1 MSGDDENAGKKLA
14 GRYLLLEILGSGGM
28 GTVWRAG
35 DETLGR
41 EVAVKELRF
50 DAEYGDA
57 LREEA
62 CTRAVREAQAA
73 ARLRHP
79 GIITVHDAFLEDGRP
94 WIVMQLLDG
103 ASLDKV
109 LERQGPLP
117 PERAARIGAEMLAAL
132 EVAHAEGILHRD
144 IKPANIFLTANG
156 QAVLTDFGIATVEG
170 QATITRS
177 GMLVGSPGHIA
188 PERLRGERAGPQ
200 SDLWSLAGTLYR
212 LVEGRAPFPG
222 DSHVAV
228 LAAVLT
234 GDPVPPVRAG
244 ELGPLLV
251 HMLARDPL
259 ARPEPSVVRRALERV
274 AAGEATGEIALPAA
288 PPPQAPSETPT
299 VPAPVRKAGRS
310 PGLLPSGAA
319 VTAAVLALIATVVVV
334 TDDRSPAV
342 VASGTPTSSAP
353 STPAVSSAP
362 AAPENEARFTVPVDF
377 CSLVPV
383 ERIKEIIPSYPRAEG
398 EPSGDSEDAACSWD
412 APGSG
417 VQVTVTNN
425 FAQRDPWSGTSP
437 SQAHDVYLRW
447 FRARDDGSDKAIWHY
462 GGIGGERMTS
472 GPSTKAVEVKDL
484 GEEAFVY
491 DTYGRLGAQKT
502 EVYARVSNLVF
513 QVVYADVTNEKG
525 KEKIR
530 QNALQMARWV
540 AEALDGS

>member
-1 MSGDDENAGKKLA
+1 MSAEDGERRLA
-14 GRYLLLEILGSGGM
+14 GRYLLLEALGSGGM
-28 GTVWRAG
+28 GTVWRAR

-50 DAEYGDA
+50 DAEYDDA
-57 LREEA
+57 RRAEA
-62 CTRAVREAQAA
+62 CTRAVREAQAS

-79 GIITVHDAFLEDGRP
+79 GIITVHDAFVEDGRP
-94 WIVMQLLDG
+94 WIIMQILDG
-103 ASLDKV
+103 ASLDRV

-117 PERAARIGAEMLAAL
+117 VEQVARIGAEVLAAL
-132 EVAHAEGILHRD
+132 EAAHAEGILHRD
-144 IKPANIFLTANG
+144 IKPANIFLTSDG
-156 QAVLTDFGIATVEG
+156 RAVLTDFGIATVEG

-188 PERLRGERAGPQ
+188 PERLRGEKAGPQ

-234 GDPVPPVRAG
+234 RDPVPPVRAG

-251 HMLARDPL
+251 HTLARDPL

-274 AAGEATGEIALPAA
+274 AAGEATGEIRLPAA
-288 PPPQAPSETPT
+288 PPRAPAEAPT
-299 VPAPVRKAGRS
+299 VPAPLRRPGRS
-310 PGLLPSGAA
+310 RQPFLAGAV
-319 VTAAVLALIATVVVV
+319 VTAAVLALVAAVVVA
-334 TDDRSPAV
+334 TDERSPAV
-342 VASGTPTSSAP
+342 VAGGTPTSSAP
-353 STPAVSSAP
+353 VTSSAPAAPATP

-383 ERIKEIIPSYPRAEG
+383 ERIREIIPNYPRAEG
-398 EPSGDSEDAACSWD
+398 RPSGDSITAACSWD

-417 VQVTVTNN
+417 VSVEVQTNTDG
-425 FAQRDPWSGTSP
+425 RDPWSGTSP
-437 SQAHDVYLRW
+437 SQARDLYLFW
-447 FRARDDGSDKAIWHY
+447 LRAREDGSDKIIWHY
-462 GGIGGERMTS
+462 DNIGGEQMTS
-472 GPSTKAVEVKDL
+472 GPSSKAEKVADL

-491 DTYGRLGAQKT
+491 DIYGRLGAQMSKAY
-502 EVYARVSNLVF
+502 VRVSNLVF
-513 QVVYADVTNEKG
+513 HVTYADVTNEKG
-525 KEKIR
+525 KQKIR

-540 AEALDGS
+540 AEALDKS

>member
-1 MSGDDENAGKKLA
+1 MKAEDGGNRLA
-14 GRYLLLEILGSGGM
+14 GRYLLLEALGSGGM
-28 GTVWRAG
+28 GTVWRAR

-50 DAEYGDA
+50 DAEYDDA

-62 CTRAVREAQAA
+62 RTRAVREAQAA

-117 PERAARIGAEMLAAL
+117 PERVAGIGAEVLAAL
-132 EVAHAEGILHRD
+132 EAAHAEGVLHRD

-156 QAVLTDFGIATVEG
+156 RAVLTDFGIATVEG

-188 PERLRGERAGPQ
+188 PERLRGEKAGPQ

-244 ELGPLLV
+244 GLGPLLV

-259 ARPEPSVVRRALERV
+259 ARPDPSVVRRALERA

-288 PPPQAPSETPT
+288 PPPRAPFEAPT
-299 VPAPVRKAGRS
+299 APAPVRKAGRN
-310 PGLLPSGAA
+310 PGLLLAGAA
-319 VTAAVLALIATVVVV
+319 VATAALALTATVVVV
-334 TDDRSPAV
+334 MDERSPAV
-342 VASGTPTSSAP
+342 VTGGTPTPSGT
-353 STPAVSSAP
+353 STPTAPPAP
-362 AAPENEARFTVPVDF
+362 AVPGNEARFTVPVDF

-383 ERIKEIIPSYPRAEG
+383 ERVREIIPNYPRAEG
-398 EPSGDSEDAACSWD
+398 KPSGDSGDAACSWD

-417 VQVTVTNN
+417 VSVEVESGSEG
-425 FAQRDPWSGTSP
+425 RDPWSGTSP
-437 SQAHDVYLRW
+437 SQAGDVYRFWL
-447 FRARDDGSDKAIWHY
+447 RARTDGSDKIIWHY
-462 GGIGGERMTS
+462 EGIGGERMTS
-472 GPSTKAVEVKDL
+472 GPSTKAVEVKGL

-491 DTYGRLGAQKT
+491 DVYGRLGAQMSK
-502 EVYARVSNLVF
+502 VYARISNLVF
-513 QVVYADVTNEKG
+513 QVTYADVTNQKS
-525 KEKIR
+525 KKKIR

-540 AEALDGS
+540 AEALDES